1 MPMTKRTLQLKLTE
15 RARRAQMLFHA
26 TPGLYLILNGVSAI
40 LSGHAAH
47 LWADILGIVA
57 GLALLI
63 ALKREFTAKHH
74 AHGKVAW
81 FEVLVGI
88 VVMIEGFHKLHHGKS
103 WIQPGTLLM
112 LVGVMFILIGIFH
125 NKLSGQRR
133 LTCTPSGF
141 KLRIR
146 PIRSFSGEWK
156 DIKSFALEGTSLV
169 IKLKN
174 DSVTNHSLRAIENRT
189 EVLNVL
195 NEELQTLQSSQV

>member
-1 MPMTKRTLQLKLTE
+1 
-15 RARRAQMLFHA
+15 MLFHA

-47 LWADILGIVA
+47 LWADVLGIVA

-63 ALKREFTAKHH
+63 VLKREFTAKHH

-103 WIQPGTLLM
+103 WFQPGTLLM
-112 LVGVMFILIGIFH
+112 LVGVLFIVIGIFH
-125 NKLSGQRR
+125 NQITSLRR
-133 LTCTPSGF
+133 LTCTAKGF
-141 KLRIR
+141 KLRTR
-146 PIRSFSGEWK
+146 PIRSFSGEWQ

-169 IKLKN
+169 IKHQD
-174 DSVTNHSLRAIENRT
+174 DSVTKHSLRTIDNRA
-189 EVLNVL
+189 EVLSML
-195 NEELQTLQSSQV
+195 NEELQTSQRAQL